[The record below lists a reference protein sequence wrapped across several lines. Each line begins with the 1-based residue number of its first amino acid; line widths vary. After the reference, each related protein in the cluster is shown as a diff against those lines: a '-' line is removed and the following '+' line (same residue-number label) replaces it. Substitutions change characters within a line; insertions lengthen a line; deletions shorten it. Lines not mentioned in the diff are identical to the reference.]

1 MVILTSPAHHP
12 ICQAVV
18 TFLIFAQ
25 ILLAAKRNIVLNP
38 SASQL
43 NSRHTLP
50 KAYLILLLAVIAET
64 IGTSALQASQQ
75 FSRFWP
81 SVLVVVGYGVAFYLL
96 GLTLKYMPVG
106 IVYAIWSGLGIVLIA
121 IIGFIVF
128 GQRLD
133 WPAVVGLAMILT
145 GILVI
150 HLFSNTA
157 GH

>member
-1 MVILTSPAHHP
+1 M
-12 ICQAVV
+12 
-18 TFLIFAQ
+18 
-25 ILLAAKRNIVLNP
+25 
-38 SASQL
+38 
-43 NSRHTLP
+43 P

-64 IGTSALQASQQ
+64 VGTTSLQASQQ

-81 SVLVVVGYGVAFYLL
+81 SVLVVVSYGIAFYLL

-106 IVYAIWSGLGIVLIA
+106 IVYAIWSGLGIFLIA

-133 WPAVVGLAMILT
+133 WPAVLGLTMILT

-150 HLFSNTA
+150 HLFSKTA